1 MKQVK
6 VGLIGWGT
14 IGVGVSRILLERPD
28 LIEEKVGVPIRLVRI
43 ADLDISTPRGIQV
56 DRSMLTTDAEV
67 VLNDPEIDVVIELIG
82 GIEPA
87 KSFILKAIRSGKHV
101 VTANKALLAQHASEL
116 FSEAYKAG
124 VNLYFE
130 GSVGGGIPIIKSLRE
145 GLLANRI
152 RSIYGIINGTA
163 NYILTKM
170 TEEGS
175 DFQEALGEAQRNGY
189 AEADPTY
196 DVEGY
201 DAAHKITILSSL
213 AYGGKV
219 KLDDVYV
226 EGITKVTPKD
236 IQYAGELGYVIKLL
250 AISKFHD
257 GRAEVRV
264 HPTLLPQKSMLASVR
279 GVFNG
284 IYVVGD
290 AVGATMFY
298 GQGAGRMPTASAVTA
313 DIVDIA
319 RRIISKAPPYIPLCW
334 RPDSPK
340 IDVMD
345 IEECE
350 SRYYVRYIVVD
361 RAGVLAQISGILGRH
376 NISIASVI
384 QKESYDEESVYLV
397 MMTHKASERAMRQAM
412 EEIDRL
418 DVVRAKSM
426 VIRVE
431 MEE

>member
-1 MKQVK
+1 MEAIK

-14 IGVGVSRILLERPD
+14 IGVGVSRILLERSSLVRD
-28 LIEEKVGVPIRLVRI
+28 RAGVPIRLVRI
-43 ADLDISTPRGIQV
+43 ADLDISTTRGVQV
-56 DRSMLTTDAEV
+56 DWSMLTTDADEI
-67 VLNDPEIDVVIELIG
+67 LDDPEIQVVVELIG

-87 KSFILKAIRSGKHV
+87 KSFILKAIRNGKHV
-101 VTANKALLAQHASEL
+101 VTANKALLAGHACEI
-116 FSEAYKAG
+116 FSQAHSSG

-152 RSIYGIINGTA
+152 QSIYGIINGTA

-170 TEEGS
+170 SEEGE
-175 DFQEALGEAQRNGY
+175 DFQQALKEAQRNGY

-201 DAAHKITILSSL
+201 DTAHKITILSSL
-213 AYGGKV
+213 AYGGRV
-219 KLDDVYV
+219 ELDDVYV
-226 EGITKVTPKD
+226 EGITRITPKD
-236 IQYAGELGYVIKLL
+236 IQYARELGYVIKLL

-264 HPTLLPQKSMLASVR
+264 HPTMLPEKSMLASVR

-319 RRIISKAPPYIPLCW
+319 RRIASGAPPYIPPCW
-334 RPDSPK
+334 RPNSPRL
-340 IDVMD
+340 DVMGID
-345 IEECE
+345 ECE
-350 SRYYVRYIVVD
+350 SRYYIRYIVTD
-361 RAGVLAQISGILGRH
+361 RAGVLAKISGILGNH

-397 MMTHKASERAMRQAM
+397 MMTHKAKEDAMRRAI

-418 DVVRAKSM
+418 DVVKAKSM